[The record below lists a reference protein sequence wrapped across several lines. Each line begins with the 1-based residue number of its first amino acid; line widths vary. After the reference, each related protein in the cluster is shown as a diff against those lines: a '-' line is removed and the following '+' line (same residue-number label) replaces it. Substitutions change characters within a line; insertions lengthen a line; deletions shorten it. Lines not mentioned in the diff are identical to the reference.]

1 MISPMTPTS
10 KKARQSG
17 PDILFHISTYFVCFD
32 MKMRPTFPMENVRNR
47 SVPRVLELRVR
58 P

>member
-1 MISPMTPTS
+1 MTPTS